1 MIAAQSARSLAQ
13 DVFKKIKSD
22 RIALISALV
31 ILFYLILAGLCAAGL
46 IYADHALPHP
56 DQSFLPPSAENWF
69 GTDIFGRDVLARAAH
84 GTVTSLTVGFI
95 GASLAVLIGATL
107 GALSGYC
114 GGFIDDLIV
123 WFYST
128 IDTIPYILLLS
139 ALSYLLGAGLDTMCL
154 AIGLTSWVGLCR
166 LMRAEFMRHRDR
178 EYVQTAVALGAG
190 SLRQIFIHIL
200 PNTMQIILINFSL
213 TFVGAIK
220 SEVILTYLGL
230 GVEVGTPSWGM
241 MINDAKQELV
251 RGVWWNLTA
260 ATLFMFGLVLA
271 FNLFNDSLRAALD
284 PKLRGKS

>member
-1 MIAAQSARSLAQ
+1 MITMGRPSRSLWQ
-13 DVFKKIKSD
+13 DALRKIGRDKV
-22 RIALISALV
+22 ALIS
-31 ILFYLILAGLCAAGL
+31 FFLIVTYFLMAALCAAGVL
-46 IYADHALPHP
+46 FPDYAVHNTAA
-56 DQSFLPPSAENWF
+56 SFAPPSADHWL
-69 GTDIFGRDVLARAAH
+69 GTDVFGRDVIARAAH
-84 GTVTSLTVGFI
+84 GTITSLIVGLV
-95 GASLAVLIGATL
+95 GAGLSVLIGATL
-107 GALSGYC
+107 GAIAGFC

-139 ALSYLLGAGLDTMCL
+139 ALAFLLGSGLQTMCI

-178 EYVQTAVALGAG
+178 EYVQSAVALGAG
-190 SLRQIFIHIL
+190 SFRQIFLHIL
-200 PNTMQIILINFSL
+200 PNTLQIVLINFSL
-213 TFVGAIK
+213 SFVGAVK

-260 ATLFMFGLVLA
+260 ATLFMFVLVLA
-271 FNLFNDSLRAALD
+271 FNLFNDALRSALD
-284 PKLRGKS
+284 PKLK